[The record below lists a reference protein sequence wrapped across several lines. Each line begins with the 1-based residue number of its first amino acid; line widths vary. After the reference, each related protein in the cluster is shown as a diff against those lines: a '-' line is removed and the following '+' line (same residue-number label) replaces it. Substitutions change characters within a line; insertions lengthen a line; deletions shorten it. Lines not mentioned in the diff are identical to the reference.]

1 MVRLLIRT
9 LIALV
14 TSAVAFVV
22 ADIVLDGFNVS
33 YPEGLIIPVVIFTLA
48 TVLLSPVV
56 EAMVKQY
63 ASWASIALGL
73 IITLLSLVI
82 TALVTESLSIQG
94 LSAWVI
100 GTIIV
105 WLASIVTTFA
115 MGLLFRSS
123 LQERRSN

>member
-22 ADIVLDGFNVS
+22 ADILLDGFNVS

-82 TALVTESLSIQG
+82 TALVTDSLSIQG

>member
-1 MVRLLIRT
+1 
-9 LIALV
+9 
-14 TSAVAFVV
+14 
-22 ADIVLDGFNVS
+22 
-33 YPEGLIIPVVIFTLA
+33 
-48 TVLLSPVV
+48 
-56 EAMVKQY
+56 MVKQY
-63 ASWASIALGL
+63 ASWASVALGL

>member
-73 IITLLSLVI
+73 IVTWLSLLI
-82 TALVTESLSIQG
+82 TELLTDSLSISG
-94 LSAWVI
+94 LSTWVFAI
-100 GTIIV
+100 LIV
-105 WLASIVTTFA
+105 WLASIVTA
-115 MGLLFRSS
+115 LVMGLLFRSS

>member
-9 LIALV
+9 FIALV

-48 TVLLSPVV
+48 TVLLAPVV
-56 EAMVKQY
+56 EAMVDRY
-63 ASWASIALGL
+63 ASWASILLGL
-73 IITLLSLVI
+73 IITLLSLI
-82 TALVTESLSIQG
+82 VTELLTDSLSIQG